1 MKPLNRRNSK
11 GGEAMAMA
19 IMRVALVMAVAWVAM
34 LAIWVDAK
42 AEKEVTELQIG
53 VKFKPQSCELKAHK
67 GDQVSVHYRGTLT
80 DGSLFDESYGRGQ
93 PLDFTLGQGAVIKGW
108 DQGILGM
115 CVGEK
120 RKLKI
125 PAKLGYGDNGAP
137 PKIPGGATLIFETEL
152 MAVNGKTGSGP
163 DDVLE
168 PPMEL
173 PVDAEDFGEDDD
185 L

>member
-1 MKPLNRRNSK
+1 
-11 GGEAMAMA
+11 MAMA
-19 IMRVALVMAVAWVAM
+19 IMRAALVMAC
-34 LAIWVDAK
+34 LAIVTVTTLVDA
-42 AEKEVTELQIG
+42 KEVTELQIG
-53 VKFKPQSCELKAHK
+53 VKFKPKSCELKAHK

-80 DGSLFDESYGRGQ
+80 DGTLFDESYGRGQ
-93 PLDFTLGQGAVIKGW
+93 PLDFKLGQGSVIKGW

-125 PAKLGYGDNGAP
+125 PAKLGYGDAGAP

-152 MAVNGKTGSGP
+152 VAVNGKTGSGSAP
-163 DDVLE
+163 EVTLT
-168 PPMEL
+168 PPTEL
-173 PVDAEDFGEDDD
+173 PVEDEEPEDDEE

>member
-1 MKPLNRRNSK
+1 MAITMRAALLLL
-11 GGEAMAMA
+11 AMAMICVTINA
-19 IMRVALVMAVAWVAM
+19 GAA
-34 LAIWVDAK
+34 
-42 AEKEVTELQIG
+42 KEVTELQIG
-53 VKFKPQSCELKAHK
+53 VKFKPKSCEVKAHK

-80 DGSLFDESYGRGQ
+80 DGTLFDESYGRGQ

-125 PAKLGYGDNGAP
+125 PAKLGYGDSGAP

-152 MAVNGKTGSGP
+152 VAVNGKGADGTTP
-163 DDVLE
+163 VV
-168 PPMEL
+168 PPLDL
-173 PVDAEDFGEDDD
+173 PVEVEDFEDEEE